1 MLTLAQ
7 VVLRNNCATKVVAA
21 ISVASWKLHATPVY
35 TPRDAGVVSIALQ
48 PHAANGKGVSGPFLC
63 SATLTRVEGKWQG
76 RTSPLH
82 LATRFASELERNFA
96 RRTNV
101 EHKS

>member
-48 PHAANGKGVSGPFLC
+48 PHAANGKGVSGPFFVLGNTDTSRREVAGEDQSPTPRNPLC
-63 SATLTRVEGKWQG
+63 F
-76 RTSPLH
+76 RT
-82 LATRFASELERNFA
+82 
-96 RRTNV
+96 
-101 EHKS
+101 